1 MQANIRNMVIT
12 IIILGIFLNACT
24 SKAPEF
30 GREVS
35 VNGWKYYE
43 VNVQE
48 LQVMLEDK
56 DFVMI
61 NVHIPWQG
69 NIPQTDLH
77 LAFDQ
82 ISNNQKQLPA
92 ERDEKILV
100 YCLTS
105 GMAKTAVQSLVD
117 LGYTNV
123 WMLEGGTIAW
133 EEAGLSLNK
142 E

>member
-12 IIILGIFLNACT
+12 SIILGIFLNACT
-24 SKAPEF
+24 SKTPKF
-30 GREVS
+30 GHEVS
-35 VNGWKYYE
+35 VNGGKYYE

-48 LQVMLEDK
+48 LQAMLEDK

-82 ISNNQKQLPA
+82 IEANQAQLPA
-92 ERDEKILV
+92 ERDIQILV

-133 EEAGLSLNK
+133 EEAGLSLNN